1 MARLAPRGSAS
12 PRGCWRRA
20 GSPQWPEATVR
31 HCRWQQEADRGWE
44 QARHRVGV
52 AVADRLLLMNDL
64 AWDLVQAP
72 PEGIDIAAELI
83 ALVQIEVQG
92 ELLVALE
99 LVELRL
105 DGGTEVGEHSGDGV
119 DIAGCP
125 VGEHPLKAVC
135 PLPAARLDG
144 IEQRAGDGAPQ
155 FDQLGLDRRSGVIG
169 RGGRARV
176 AELANRVPGEAPPAD
191 PAPGLDHLLV
201 EAVAI
206 GTGDDQPGVG
216 PAHW

>member
-72 PEGIDIAAELI
+72 PAGIDIAAELI

-105 DGGTEVGEHSGDGV
+105 DGGPEVGEHSGDGV
-119 DIAGCP
+119 DIAACP
-125 VGEHPLKAVC
+125 GAEHPPKPLC
-135 PLPAARLDG
+135 PLPAAR
-144 IEQRAGDGAPQ
+144 
-155 FDQLGLDRRSGVIG
+155 
-169 RGGRARV
+169 
-176 AELANRVPGEAPPAD
+176 PPAID
-191 PAPGLDHLLV
+191 PPPPDRPPH
-201 EAVAI
+201 
-206 GTGDDQPGVG
+206 
-216 PAHW
+216 